1 MDYDPDGIVY
11 ADFFDGLTLDSV
23 TFSYSCLI
31 EQNMTSCGES
41 KLLLSQGL
49 IKGTYMVEWVITHK
63 CVWSLGTSS
72 PSVKV
77 TAH

>member
-49 IKGTYMVEWVITHK
+49 IKGTYMVCLLYT
-63 CVWSLGTSS
+63 S
-72 PSVKV
+72 PSPRDA
-77 TAH
+77 TLSRMPSSA